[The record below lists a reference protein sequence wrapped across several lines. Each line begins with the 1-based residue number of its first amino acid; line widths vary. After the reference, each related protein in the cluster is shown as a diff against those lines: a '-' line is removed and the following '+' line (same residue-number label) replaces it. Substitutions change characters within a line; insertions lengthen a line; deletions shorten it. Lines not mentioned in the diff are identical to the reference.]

1 MIRSQLNSYM
11 GGDPIWGFVAL
22 IGTERFT
29 GEAAVGL
36 DPRVRLFAVDGRIYF
51 AEREGEASVGARLV
65 SSGVVSSAQL
75 AHGSVQIGDTSSLAR
90 LFHRDPSIDRDAVE
104 LTIEMATEA
113 LLESIA
119 NRAVGMP
126 EVFPL
131 RHHVTGIHHWLRAAA
146 PASGSAAATAPPD
159 EELAVEDAPVMEDTA
174 AEEAVE
180 APVADAP
187 IVEAPVVEEAHLIEA
202 PVFEEAPVVEA
213 HVFEEAPVVEA
224 HVFEE
229 APVVVEAPVVEEVV
243 MDDSPTPVEGEGTSV
258 EGEGASV
265 ADAPAFE
272 YQPLAARS
280 GPAPSHWQPDSPEHT
295 AELADDHAA
304 VLEPETVA
312 VMPADHHVDRPER
325 ATLTP
330 WGASELVAPIVEP
343 HLEPQLEP
351 DAPTVDH
358 AAAIVDHIEAPASGG
373 LLLLGAQPPADPVD
387 IFMPSHSSEPEAT
400 EVTVE
405 SAEAPVESSVEVPS
419 EAPLAAPIALPTL
432 QSSSARTAPT
442 SAGTTPPAATADFF
456 DSLPEQVSYE
466 PGVAPEGLPKLASSP
481 ISMSDLVAANAGQTA
496 PFGDATHNLAAVDIW
511 QMVDVLL
518 DDQSAGNEQLVG
530 SGGPEKRGRGWLR
543 GRKD

>member
-1 MIRSQLNSYM
+1 
-11 GGDPIWGFVAL
+11 
-22 IGTERFT
+22 
-29 GEAAVGL
+29 
-36 DPRVRLFAVDGRIYF
+36 
-51 AEREGEASVGARLV
+51 
-65 SSGVVSSAQL
+65 
-75 AHGSVQIGDTSSLAR
+75 
-90 LFHRDPSIDRDAVE
+90 
-104 LTIEMATEA
+104 
-113 LLESIA
+113 
-119 NRAVGMP
+119 
-126 EVFPL
+126 
-131 RHHVTGIHHWLRAAA
+131 
-146 PASGSAAATAPPD
+146 
-159 EELAVEDAPVMEDTA
+159 
-174 AEEAVE
+174 
-180 APVADAP
+180 
-187 IVEAPVVEEAHLIEA
+187 
-202 PVFEEAPVVEA
+202 
-213 HVFEEAPVVEA
+213 
-224 HVFEE
+224 
-229 APVVVEAPVVEEVV
+229 

-258 EGEGASV
+258 EGEGTSV

-419 EAPLAAPIALPTL
+419 DAPLAAPIALPTL

>member
-202 PVFEEAPVVEA
+202 PVFEEALVVEA
-213 HVFEEAPVVEA
+213 HVVEEAPVVD
-224 HVFEE
+224 
-229 APVVVEAPVVEEVV
+229 EAPVVEEVV
-243 MDDSPTPVEGEGTSV
+243 MDDSPTSV

>member
-213 HVFEEAPVVEA
+213 DA
-224 HVFEE
+224 FEE

-343 HLEPQLEP
+343 HLEPQLEPQLEP

>member
-131 RHHVTGIHHWLRAAA
+131 RHHVTGIYHWLRAAA

-187 IVEAPVVEEAHLIEA
+187 IVEAPVVEAPVVEA

-213 HVFEEAPVVEA
+213 HVFEEAPVGQEA
-224 HVFEE
+224 HVVEE
-229 APVVVEAPVVEEVV
+229 APVVDEAPVVEEVV
-243 MDDSPTPVEGEGTSV
+243 MDDSPTSV